1 MKKLSLPQNNIAQA
15 LILVVAACTI
25 FWQYPQLQFT
35 HDELSALHRTEFSNF
50 SELIEKGVLIEG
62 HPAGVQTFLYYYAPL
77 VNYSQWGLKLPFSLL
92 ALASILLVFAIA
104 KTINQVEAGIYT
116 GAIMAVSQYFI
127 YYGQIIRPY
136 EVGLF
141 FCLLSA
147 WFWMRYFYQEAHF
160 KYLIGFA
167 FAAAGAA
174 YTHQFALLVVAIMGA
189 HALFIARGRSLVQWV
204 FCGLLTFLLYLPHLG
219 IFFHQL
225 SLGGVGSWL
234 GKPSNTFILEYG
246 AYLFHFSYLFTAAVL
261 IALALPPWKIKKPL
275 HWQGIIWFGATFL
288 IGFIYSRAVNPVI
301 QYSTLI
307 FAAPLLL
314 LSLFALRQMRLH
326 WLSLLLILSSGIYSL
341 YADRQHY
348 PLTYQSTFKYP
359 REYLSEQ
366 GLDDSAL
373 ILKLD
378 KEKWDFYAQLDAYES
393 AENYHYQNPQE
404 LIKYLQDVPSKE
416 IVLASDHTAPL
427 FLGSLIESYGF
438 RLMRKEDHL
447 GFSLEHFSRK
457 SELRENSLQETA
469 LFGIGICTSEKEYCG
484 QIKLALEKNDLRGK
498 QDFILSQFD
507 VDLAQAETQAQLII
521 AFFANDELIHWSNQ
535 SLADFQSDTSF
546 TVFHAQVIPT
556 EWGEATQIEARSF
569 LETRGKKIRI
579 TKASLRLMEGNN
591 RIYGINEPFD

>member
-104 KTINQVEAGIYT
+104 KTINHVEAGIYT

-136 EVGLF
+136 EVGLV

-167 FAAAGAA
+167 LAAAGAA
-174 YTHQFALLVVAIMGA
+174 YTHQFALLVVAIMGV
-189 HALFIARGRSLVQWV
+189 HALFLARGRSLVQWIL
-204 FCGLLTFLLYLPHLG
+204 CGLLTFLLYLPHLG

-288 IGFIYSRAVNPVI
+288 IGFIY
-301 QYSTLI
+301 
-307 FAAPLLL
+307 
-314 LSLFALRQMRLH
+314 
-326 WLSLLLILSSGIYSL
+326 
-341 YADRQHY
+341 
-348 PLTYQSTFKYP
+348 
-359 REYLSEQ
+359 
-366 GLDDSAL
+366 
-373 ILKLD
+373 
-378 KEKWDFYAQLDAYES
+378 
-393 AENYHYQNPQE
+393 
-404 LIKYLQDVPSKE
+404 
-416 IVLASDHTAPL
+416 
-427 FLGSLIESYGF
+427 
-438 RLMRKEDHL
+438 
-447 GFSLEHFSRK
+447 
-457 SELRENSLQETA
+457 
-469 LFGIGICTSEKEYCG
+469 
-484 QIKLALEKNDLRGK
+484 
-498 QDFILSQFD
+498 
-507 VDLAQAETQAQLII
+507 
-521 AFFANDELIHWSNQ
+521 
-535 SLADFQSDTSF
+535 
-546 TVFHAQVIPT
+546 
-556 EWGEATQIEARSF
+556 
-569 LETRGKKIRI
+569 
-579 TKASLRLMEGNN
+579 
-591 RIYGINEPFD
+591 